1 MQTAQ
6 TTKVRAKLT
15 ARTFIWLQGLSGLI
29 GFAVLLEIVPRDAPE
44 GAVILMLGAGSISE
58 VAHRLGERVA
68 AALAR

>member
-1 MQTAQ
+1 MIA
-6 TTKVRAKLT
+6 
-15 ARTFIWLQGLSGLI
+15 SGTPVSYAA
-29 GFAVLLEIVPRDAPE
+29 GVEQLLEIVPRDAPE